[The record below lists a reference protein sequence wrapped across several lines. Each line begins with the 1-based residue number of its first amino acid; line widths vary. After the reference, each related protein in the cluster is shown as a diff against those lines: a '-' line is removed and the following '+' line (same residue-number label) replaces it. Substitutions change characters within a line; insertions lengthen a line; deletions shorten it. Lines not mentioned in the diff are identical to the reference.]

1 MGTTEKQRQ
10 KQRLAKIYKQSKLK
24 SPYTNWSF
32 VRRFWV
38 FQNERIPLIAMA
50 VVALSLTAAVTR
62 LHGNFYWPDV
72 LIASAM
78 VVLYFLQIRLAD
90 EPKDFEH
97 DNKYYPHRP
106 VQRGVITLRE
116 LARLKNGIIVSF
128 LLLAVVTGSRVVVL
142 LAVFQQF
149 YSYLTRQ
156 EFFMRDWLRQHFL
169 TYQFSHYVQ
178 LFILSWLILTVLD
191 VQSPGVRFVYFVYAM
206 LMIGMVEA
214 SRTIGGED
222 KRAAKDRYSYRLG
235 MGLALS
241 SFVAFTLA
249 VTGYTVFLV
258 DRAAEDLPWLVL
270 ALGLLVITASIIKYI
285 QQPTTKSAELMNGAS
300 LVMYLSSAITLL
312 LSA

>member
-1 MGTTEKQRQ
+1 MGTKEKQR
-10 KQRLAKIYKQSKLK
+10 LSKIYKESKLK
-24 SPYTNWSF
+24 LPYTEWSF
-32 VRRFWV
+32 VRRFWT
-38 FQNERIPLIAMA
+38 FQNERIPLLAMA
-50 VVALSLTAAVTR
+50 AVALSLTTAVTK
-62 LHGNFYWPDV
+62 LHGNFGWPLV

-106 VQRGVITLRE
+106 VQRGLITLKE
-116 LARLKNGIIVSF
+116 LAQLKNGVIGSF
-128 LLLAVVTGSRVVVL
+128 LLLGVLTGSWVVVL
-142 LAVFQQF
+142 LAIFQQF
-149 YSYLTRQ
+149 YSFLTRQ
-156 EFFMRDWLRQHFL
+156 EFFMRDWLRRHFL

-178 LFILSWLILTVLD
+178 LFILAWLILTVLE
-191 VQSPGVRFVYFVYAM
+191 VQPLAERFVYFVYAM

-249 VTGYTVFLV
+249 VTGYTVFLI
-258 DRAAEDLPWLVL
+258 DRTAKDLQWAVL
-270 ALGLLVITASIIKYI
+270 ALGLLVITVSIIKYM
-285 QQPTTKSAELMNGAS
+285 QQPTTKSAELMNAAS